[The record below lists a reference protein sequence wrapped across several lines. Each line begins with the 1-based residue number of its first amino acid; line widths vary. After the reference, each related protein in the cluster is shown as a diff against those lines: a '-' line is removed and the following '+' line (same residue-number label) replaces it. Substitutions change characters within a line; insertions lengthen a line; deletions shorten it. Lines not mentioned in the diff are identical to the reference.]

1 MTIEKLK
8 RAVQNMN
15 DYLEECHDESDTVTL
30 TAKVLKS
37 IKENYEELIKFK
49 ECTPQNDEVRE

>member
-1 MTIEKLK
+1 MTVEKLK
-8 RAVQNMN
+8 IAVQNMSV
-15 DYLEECHDESDTVTL
+15 YLEECHGEDDTVTL

-49 ECTPQNDEVRE
+49 ERTPQNDEVRE